1 MKIFKKFVFIALLLV
16 IGISILKAD
25 TYAQSPT
32 STTPIRGRIQERIQ
46 NLKAKVAHLVGTKVE
61 SISDSTLT
69 VSKDGKTYTINT
81 DSSTKFRR
89 LFWGKSSLSEI
100 SVGDNLNIWG
110 KWTDDA
116 QTIILAKLIRD
127 TSIMRRFGVF
137 IGTVKSKSAD
147 SFVLQSKVRGDQTV
161 YFDAKTKFIN
171 RKGASITYND
181 INVNDNVKVRGMW
194 DKTLSKITQV
204 NQVKDFSLPPK
215 PTSATQ

>member
-1 MKIFKKFVFIALLLV
+1 MKKFILIAVLTL
-16 IGISILKAD
+16 IGVNTFSGKV
-25 TYAQSPT
+25 YAQSPT
-32 STTPIRGRIQERIQ
+32 STGPVRGRIQERVQ

-61 SISDSTLT
+61 SISGSTLT

-89 LFWGKSSLSEI
+89 LFWGQSSLSEI

-116 QTIILAKLIRD
+116 QTTILARLIRD

-137 IGTVKSKSAD
+137 IGTVKSKSTD
-147 SFVLQSKVRGDQTV
+147 SFVLQSNARGDQTV

-181 INVNDNVKVRGMW
+181 VNVNDKVKVRGMW

-215 PTSATQ
+215 PTTTTP